1 VGGVPKPA
9 VVPWAKL
16 RRSFGVESC
25 REIRRHNA
33 LDGDEML
40 GKLVDDGVSRRTFL
54 GRLSLLSGLLGAASE
69 QLSASSPAGRGAG
82 VADRQRFEHIT
93 RHLGICRDGVVNVGV
108 IRRNGKVLLIDCGQ
122 GSILE
127 TAKKLQLGAIDWVLF
142 TDHHRDKCSGAPLLK
157 DAGVKLA
164 APAAEAPLF
173 RDATNFW
180 LTADNI
186 IDHRYNFRPDLLV
199 LRESVLLDRLIEPGD
214 AFLWEGLEI
223 NPVSTPGE
231 TNGSV
236 SYIVSID
243 GRKVAFTGDLI
254 AGPGMVWN
262 FYRLDKAFAGMSGGY
277 WGFGG
282 AAQDVLHSLD
292 SVLSHQPS
300 MLIPSHGELMDNPS
314 EAVNLLRTRL
324 NAVMENYFKLAAWRI
339 YFSGHFDGVNVHS
352 KPWPGFAVPMLK
364 PLPSVSAP
372 PWLHKTK
379 DLGTTSYIQA
389 DDGSAFLFDCGF
401 PPIANVIDR
410 LVRSGTI
417 KRIDGIWISHY
428 HDDHVTSVNDV
439 RRKHGA
445 KVYAQNELRDIL
457 ENPRAYCMPCL
468 FPESIHIDHPVSEGE
483 VIHWKGYKLTGYFFP
498 GQTLYHDGTLIEH
511 DGTRV
516 FMTGDSFANWG
527 IDDYCSFNRNF
538 LAKDGEINGYGRC
551 LRILLELKPDL
562 LMAAHWGPEPV
573 SEDYLRKTL
582 ELLEERRDLMSP
594 IFPWDDVN
602 FGLDPY
608 WVRAY
613 PYRHKIFRGQVA
625 TLEARIYNHSDSPQ
639 KAFAEL
645 RTPSGWEV
653 GKGGSA
659 VIEPHQEGKI
669 RLTARASHNP
679 LHHREVLGL
688 AVRFGDRDLGEIAEA
703 LVDYLE

>member
-1 VGGVPKPA
+1 M
-9 VVPWAKL
+9 
-16 RRSFGVESC
+16 
-25 REIRRHNA
+25 
-33 LDGDEML
+33 LDEL
-40 GKLVDDGVSRRTFL
+40 TEDGLNRRTFL
-54 GRLSLLSGLLGAASE
+54 GRLSFISGLLGAASKR
-69 QLSASSPAGRGAG
+69 LRAASLVEPGTK
-82 VADRQRFEHIT
+82 VADQQFFSRIT
-93 RHLGICRDGVVNVGV
+93 PHLGIYREGVVNVGV
-108 IRRNGKVLLIDCGQ
+108 IERNGKALLIDCGQ

-127 TAKKLQLGAIDWVLF
+127 TAKKSQLGAIDWVLF

-157 DAGVKLA
+157 EAGVKLA
-164 APAAEAPLF
+164 VPAAEEALF

-180 LTADNI
+180 LTTDNI

-199 LRESVLLDRLIEPGD
+199 LRESVMPDRLIEPGST
-214 AFLWEGLEI
+214 FLWEGLEI
-223 NPVSTPGE
+223 NAVSTPGE
-231 TNGSV
+231 TNGSI
-236 SYIVSID
+236 SYTVSID

-262 FYRLDKAFAGMSGGY
+262 FYRLDKAFPGMSGGY
-277 WGFGG
+277 WGLGG
-282 AAQDVLHSLD
+282 AVQDVLHSLD
-292 SVLSHQPS
+292 SVLSHEPS
-300 MLIPSHGELMDNPS
+300 MLIPSHGELMDAPS

-324 NAVMENYFKLAAWRI
+324 YAVMKNYFKLAAWRI
-339 YFSGHFDGVNVHS
+339 YFSGHFDGASVHS
-352 KPWPGFAVPMLK
+352 KPWPGFDVPMLK

-372 PWLHKTK
+372 PWLHKTEE
-379 DLGTTSYIQA
+379 LGTTSYIQA

-445 KVYAQNELRDIL
+445 KVYAQDELRDIL

-468 FPESIHIDHPVSEGE
+468 FPESIHVDHPVSEGE

-498 GQTLYHDGTLIEH
+498 GQTLYHDGTLVER

-538 LAKDGEINGYGRC
+538 LGNDGEINGYARC
-551 LRILLELKPDL
+551 LRLLLKLKPDL

-573 SEDYLRKTL
+573 SEDHLRKTL
-582 ELLEERRDLMSP
+582 QLLEERRNLLSP
-594 IFPWDDVN
+594 AFPWDDVN

-608 WVRAY
+608 WIRTY
-613 PYRHKIFRGQVA
+613 PYRQTIFRGQDV
-625 TLEARIYNHSDSPQ
+625 TLEARIYNHSRSRQ
-639 KAFAEL
+639 RAHAEL
-645 RTPSGWEV
+645 RIPEGWELPQA
-653 GKGGSA
+653 GSV

-669 RLTARASHNP
+669 RLMAKASRKPRHR
-679 LHHREVLGL
+679 REVMGL
-688 AVRFGDRDLGEIAEA
+688 SIRFGDRDLGEVSEA
-703 LVDYLE
+703 IVDYLE